1 MRPLGT
7 PPLNRHPFQRS
18 NNQPPQDLSRAT
30 LYISVK
36 LQSYLWSILFSKWF
50 RFLDHTGVLVVV
62 PGTCYYLAI
71 AKTLQTPLK
80 QKKSEKNKEK
90 REKQFFRDFTH
101 TRRMKRTIH
110 DR

>member
-7 PPLNRHPFQRS
+7 PPLNRQPFQRS

-36 LQSYLWSILFSKWF
+36 LQSYFWSILFSKWF

-62 PGTCYYLAI
+62 PGMVFYVYYLAI
-71 AKTLQTPLK
+71 AKTLQNPLK
-80 QKKSEKNKEK
+80 QKKSEKNN
-90 REKQFFRDFTH
+90 FFAILH
-101 TRRMKRTIH
+101 TQ
-110 DR
+110 DA